1 MTGLI
6 ARKYLTMAAFGAITL
21 APLALLLAGALSQGG
36 AAWIWL
42 GLGLAYMGGM
52 VSLLDQLSAHFIGA
66 RAGIAPPDEE
76 FPASDALLCLI
87 ALGAFGV
94 MGVTVWAIARG
105 DLSLAQKLVLGS
117 AAGLWL
123 GQVAHPCAHEL
134 IHRGSRGLY
143 RLGVALY
150 AAMLFGHHASAHR
163 LVHHRHVGTPL
174 DPYSA
179 KAGLGF
185 WRFAARAWRQGY
197 RSGKAA
203 EDALIARR
211 AGTRARL
218 HPYHAYALLSL
229 AAGAASYVL
238 GGFTGVIVWGLL
250 SAHAQLQQLLADYV
264 QHYGLR
270 RDLLADGRY
279 EPVGA
284 RHSWNNPQWLSS
296 HLMLNAPRHSD
307 HHSHPARPY
316 PALRLEADAPQL
328 PWPLPM
334 ACTLALWPSLWHRLM
349 RPRLAALHNGKT

>member
-1 MTGLI
+1 MAGLS

-21 APLALLLAGALSQGG
+21 APLALLLAGAASQGQI
-36 AAWIWL
+36 AWIWL

-52 VSLLDQLSAHFIGA
+52 VSLLDQLSSHALAA
-66 RAGIAPPDEE
+66 RAGIAAPDEE
-76 FPASDALLCLI
+76 FPASDTLLCVI
-87 ALGAFGV
+87 ALAALGL
-94 MGVTVWAIARG
+94 MGVTVWAVARP
-105 DLSLAQKLVLGS
+105 DLSLAQKLSLGA

-134 IHRGSRGLY
+134 IHRGRRGLY
-143 RLGVALY
+143 RLGVVLY

-203 EDALIARR
+203 EDALIARH
-211 AGTRARL
+211 ARRRGL
-218 HPYHAYALLSL
+218 HPYHAYALISL
-229 AAGAASYVL
+229 GALALAYAL
-238 GGFTGVIVWGLL
+238 GGWIGLL
-250 SAHAQLQQLLADYV
+250 VWCLLAAHAQLQQLLADYV

-270 RDLLADGRY
+270 RSLLANGRY
-279 EPVGA
+279 EPVGT

-316 PALRLEADAPQL
+316 PALRLDADAPQL

-334 ACTLALWPSLWHRLM
+334 ACTLALWPGLWHRLM
-349 RPRLAALHNGKT
+349 RPKLDALHSGKT